1 MELGEKLQELRK
13 SRGLTQEALAEEL
26 HVSRAAVSK
35 WESGRG
41 WPSID
46 SLKEVS
52 AFFGVTIDELL
63 SAESLITIAEQAER
77 KNTRRLCD
85 VFIGVTDLLS
95 LAMILLP
102 LYPHAVENAVY
113 SVDLLQ
119 YSDTAVLNR
128 AVYWGLFL
136 CLILAGILRLLFLR
150 RQEGEIPGWLAG
162 SSLVLGCAA
171 VMVPAM
177 AGETYA
183 VVLAFLLLMIK
194 GGLLFRKIK
203 NGG

>member
-26 HVSRAAVSK
+26 HVSRTAVSK

-63 SAESLITIAEQAER
+63 SAERLITIAEQEKR

-95 LAMILLP
+95 LGMIR
-102 LYPHAVENAVY
+102 
-113 SVDLLQ
+113 
-119 YSDTAVLNR
+119 T
-128 AVYWGLFL
+128 VYWVLFL
-136 CLILAGILRLLFLR
+136 GLVLVGSLRLVLLR
-150 RQEGEIPGWLAG
+150 WKEGEIPGWLAG

-171 VMVPAM
+171 VMFPAI

-183 VVLAFLLLMIK
+183 VVLAFLFLLIK
-194 GGLLFRKIK
+194 GSLLFRKIK
-203 NGG
+203 NSG

>member
-26 HVSRAAVSK
+26 HVSRTAISK

-46 SLKEVS
+46 SLKELS

-63 SAESLITIAEQAER
+63 SAERLITIAEQEER

-85 VFIGVTDLLS
+85 VFIGVTDLLF

-136 CLILAGILRLLFLR
+136 CLILAGSLRLMFLR
-150 RQEGEIPGWLAG
+150 RKEGEIPGWLAG

-171 VMVPAM
+171 VMFPAM

-183 VVLAFLLLMIK
+183 VVLAFLLLLIK
-194 GGLLFRKIK
+194 GGLLLRKIK

>member
-63 SAESLITIAEQAER
+63 SAERLITIAEQEER

-119 YSDTAVLNR
+119 YSDTAALNR
-128 AVYWGLFL
+128 TVYWGVFL

-150 RQEGEIPGWLAG
+150 RKEGEIPGWLAG

-171 VMVPAM
+171 VMFPAM

-183 VVLAFLLLMIK
+183 VVLAFLLLLIK
-194 GGLLFRKIK
+194 GGLLFQKIK

>member
-26 HVSRAAVSK
+26 HVSRTAISK

-46 SLKEVS
+46 SLKELS

-63 SAESLITIAEQAER
+63 SAESLITIAEQAEQ

-95 LAMILLP
+95 LAMIFLP
-102 LYPHAVENAVY
+102 LYPHRAGEGVCAVGLMSY
-113 SVDLLQ
+113 SE
-119 YSDTAVLNR
+119 TAALNR
-128 AVYWGLFL
+128 AVYWALFL
-136 CLILAGILRLLFLR
+136 GLVLAGSLRLLFLR

-171 VMVPAM
+171 VMFPAM

>member
-26 HVSRAAVSK
+26 HVSRTAVSK

-63 SAESLITIAEQAER
+63 SAERLITIAEQEKR
-77 KNTRRLCD
+77 KSTRRLCD

-95 LAMILLP
+95 LGMIFLP
-102 LYPHAVENAVY
+102 LYPHRAGERIC
-113 SVDLLQ
+113 SVDLMSYLE
-119 YSDTAVLNR
+119 TAALNR
-128 AVYWGLFL
+128 TVYWVLFL
-136 CLILAGILRLLFLR
+136 GLVLVGSLRLVLLR
-150 RQEGEIPGWLAG
+150 WKEGEIPGWLAG

-171 VMVPAM
+171 VMFPAI

-183 VVLAFLLLMIK
+183 VVLAFLFLLIK

-203 NGG
+203 NSG